1 MSRTRNIADEIARD
15 LRQQI
20 INGQYE
26 AGDRLP
32 AERELAQTL
41 GVHRS
46 SVREAL
52 KKLEQLGLVSTR
64 RGGGTTVQSFDKASL
79 EIVGYMLWKNG
90 RVNRAVLEQILDVEE
105 MLFAGVC
112 YLAVERASEEMADE
126 AQVLMARMSRATSVN
141 DFIRDAALIGEVLTR
156 ASGNLVLVIFGNAML
171 PSLMRGLKNFGPYI
185 LANAETLQ
193 TTLSKS
199 ASSNLYKDPRAAS
212 EFARIVIRD
221 LRRLIFAAIDAWEA
235 DLDAQERSKQRE
247 PTEPESCAS
256 VT

>member
-1 MSRTRNIADEIARD
+1 
-15 LRQQI
+15 
-20 INGQYE
+20 
-26 AGDRLP
+26 
-32 AERELAQTL
+32 
-41 GVHRS
+41 
-46 SVREAL
+46 
-52 KKLEQLGLVSTR
+52 
-64 RGGGTTVQSFDKASL
+64 
-79 EIVGYMLWKNG
+79 
-90 RVNRAVLEQILDVEE
+90 

-126 AQVLMARMSRATSVN
+126 AQALMARMSRATSVN

-156 ASGNLVLVIFGNAML
+156 ASGNLVLAIFGNAML

-247 PTEPESCAS
+247 PTDPESCAS

>member
-20 INGQYE
+20 INGQYQ

-32 AERELAQTL
+32 AERELAQAL
-41 GVHRS
+41 GVHRG

-64 RGGGTTVQSFDKASL
+64 RGGRTTVQSFDKASL
-79 EIVGYMLWKNG
+79 EIVGHMLWKDG
-90 RVNRAVLEQILDVEE
+90 RVNRAVLEQVLDVEE

-126 AQVLMARMSRATSVN
+126 CQALLARMSRATSVN
-141 DFIRDAALIGEVLTR
+141 DFIRDAARIGEVLTQ
-156 ASGNLVLVIFGNAML
+156 ASGNLVLVIFGNAL
-171 PSLMRGLKNFGPYI
+171 IPSLMRGLKNFGPYM
-185 LANAETLQ
+185 LANADSVQ

-199 ASSNLYKDPRAAS
+199 ASLNLYKDPVAAS
-212 EFARIVIRD
+212 EFARSVIRD
-221 LRRLIFAAIDAWEA
+221 LRRLIVAAIDAWEA
-235 DLDAQERSKQRE
+235 NLDAQERSAQRE
-247 PTEPESCAS
+247 STNPESSAS